1 MRNQEKIFVI
11 GHKNPD
17 TDSICSAIAYA
28 DIKNRTS
35 QKVKYVAKRAGQ
47 INEETEY
54 VLNRFG
60 MQPPGYLSNIG
71 TQVKDMDIRMSP
83 DADKSM
89 SLKNAWDLM
98 MEKSIVS
105 LPIRDKEGQL
115 EGLIT
120 IGDIAK
126 TYMDTTDSYL
136 LSRAKTQYKRI
147 AETIEGI
154 VVEGNEHGYFAKGKV
169 LVGTANPQMLKTYIE
184 EDDLIIM
191 GDREEDHL
199 EAIEQN
205 VSCIIVGMGI
215 EVTEKVIK
223 LAHEKEIIIIMSPYD
238 TFTIARL
245 INQSIPVRY
254 IMKTENLVTFN
265 TEDFTD
271 DIQNEMIKHRHR
283 AFPVINKKGK
293 CIGTIS
299 RRNFLDMHK
308 KKVAL
313 VDHNEKDQA
322 VDNIEKAEIVE
333 IIDHH
338 KLGSLET
345 MTPISFRNQPVGC
358 TATILYEMYGEQKLE
373 IPPTIAGLLCAAIIS
388 DTLMFR
394 SPTCTLSD
402 KMAAGALALIAGI
415 DIEKFAR
422 EMFKAGSNL
431 KDKAPEEIF
440 FQDYKKFIAEGD
452 ISFGVGQ
459 ISSMDSDELAEIK
472 ERLIP
477 FMVSECGRHGVTR
490 VYFMLTNIIE
500 ESTELLYYGDGS
512 EEMAKTAFHM
522 DPVDGTFDLKGVV
535 SRKKQ
540 LIPALMEAAQAGQN
554 DYN

>member
-1 MRNQEKIFVI
+1 MKNQEKIFVI

-17 TDSICSAIAYA
+17 TDSICSAIAYC

-35 QKVKYVAKRAGQ
+35 QHQKFIPKRAGQ

-60 MQPPGYLSNIG
+60 VQPPGYLSNIG

-83 DADKSM
+83 DADKGM
-89 SLKNAWDLM
+89 SLKAAWDIM
-98 MEKSIVS
+98 QENSIVS
-105 LPIRDKEGQL
+105 LPIRDKEGAL

-136 LSRAKTQYKRI
+136 LSRARTQYQKI
-147 AETIEGI
+147 AETIDGEVI
-154 VVEGNEHGYFAKGKV
+154 EGNPHGYFIKGRV
-169 LVGTANPQMLKTYIE
+169 MVGTANPDKMKEYIE
-184 EDDLIIM
+184 EDDMIIM

-199 EAIEQN
+199 QAISQN
-205 VSCIIVGMGI
+205 VSCIIVGLGI
-215 EVTEKVIK
+215 QVSENVMK
-223 LAHEKEIIIIMSPYD
+223 LAHEKDIIIISSPYD

-271 DIQNEMIKHRHR
+271 DIQDVMIKHRHR

-299 RRNFLDMHK
+299 RRNFLGMHK
-308 KKVAL
+308 KQVVL
-313 VDHNEKDQA
+313 VDHNEINQA
-322 VDNIEKAEIVE
+322 VDNIEKADILE

-338 KLGSLET
+338 KLGTLQT
-345 MTPISFRNQPVGC
+345 VQPISFRNQPVGC
-358 TATILYEMYGEQKLE
+358 TGTIMYQIYGEQKLE
-373 IPPTIAGLLCAAIIS
+373 IPPKIAGLLCAAIIS

-394 SPTCTLSD
+394 SPTCTLQD
-402 KMAAGALALIAGI
+402 KMAAGALALIA
-415 DIEKFAR
+415 DISIEQFAK
-422 EMFKAGSNL
+422 EMFRAGSNL
-431 KDKAPEEIF
+431 KDKSPEEIF
-440 FQDYKKFIAEGD
+440 YQDYKKFIAEGD
-452 ISFGVGQ
+452 ICFGVGQ
-459 ISSMDSDELAEIK
+459 ISSMDSEELKEIK
-472 ERLIP
+472 ARLLP

-490 VYFMLTNIIE
+490 VYFMLTDIITQ
-500 ESTELLYYGDGS
+500 STELLFYGEGS
-512 EEMAKTAFHM
+512 REMAENAFKM
-522 DPVDGTFDLKGVV
+522 EPENDAFYLEGVV

-540 LIPALMEAAQAGQN
+540 LIPPLMEAAQMSG
-554 DYN
+554 DYA